1 MAEEHSERYG
11 VSDDEADI
19 ERVRL
24 AMLSEA
30 RDPVTFALLDRVG
43 VADGMHALE
52 VGAGTGSVSA
62 WLAERVG
69 SRGRVMSTDI
79 DLRFHAEMPS
89 NVIVRQHD
97 VTSEKLPSEH
107 FDLVHARAVIQ
118 HLPEREDVLARLLE
132 ALKPGGAMVIEDGA
146 MLEFAE
152 QSLPEPYRSVHRLIA
167 GASHEEWRDPNA
179 GVRVLG
185 WMRDLGMEGLEVIGD
200 VWTMRPGEPAG
211 EWWFL
216 ALERA
221 VPRLVEFGVVSEADG
236 STLLAQVREPG
247 FAMLSPTSIA
257 TVGRKPADG

>member
-1 MAEEHSERYG
+1 MAEAHDERYG

-43 VADGMHALE
+43 VTEGMHVLE
-52 VGAGTGSVSA
+52 VGAGSGSVSA

-69 SRGRVMSTDI
+69 PAGRVMSTDI

-97 VTSEKLPSEH
+97 VTAERLPAEH
-107 FDLVHARAVIQ
+107 FDMVHARAVIQ
-118 HLPEREDVLARLLE
+118 HLPEREDVLGRLLE
-132 ALKPGGAMVIEDGA
+132 ALKPGGAMVVEDGA

-152 QSLPEPYRSVHRLIA
+152 QSLPEPYGSVHRLIA
-167 GASHEEWRDPNA
+167 TASHEEWRDPNA

-185 WMRDLGMEGLEVIGD
+185 WLRDLGMEDLEATGD
-200 VWTMRPGEPAG
+200 VWTMRPGEAAG

-221 VPRLVEFGVVSEADG
+221 VPRLVEFGVVSEADAEA
-236 STLLAQVREPG
+236 LMAQVRDPG

-257 TVGRKPADG
+257 TVGRKPAAE

>member
-1 MAEEHSERYG
+1 MHSERYG

-24 AMLSEA
+24 AMLSDA

-43 VADGMHALE
+43 VTEGMHVLE
-52 VGAGTGSVSA
+52 AGAGTGSVSA

-69 SRGRVMSTDI
+69 SSGRVMSTDI

-97 VTSEKLPSEH
+97 VTTEPLPSEH
-107 FDLVHARAVIQ
+107 FDVVHARAVIQ
-118 HLPEREDVLARLLE
+118 HLPEREDVLGRLFS

-152 QSLPEPYRSVHRLIA
+152 QSLPEPYGSVHRLIA
-167 GASHEEWRDPNA
+167 TAAHEEWRDPNA

-185 WMRDLGMEGLEVIGD
+185 WMRDLGMEDLEVTGD
-200 VWTMRPGEPAG
+200 VWTMRPGEAAG

-221 VPRLVEFGVVSEADG
+221 VPRLVEFGVVSETDAAAMM
-236 STLLAQVREPG
+236 AQVREPG

-257 TVGRKPADG
+257 TVGRKPAAA

>member
-1 MAEEHSERYG
+1 MAEVHGERYG
-11 VSDDEADI
+11 TTDAEADI

-30 RDPVTFALLDRVG
+30 RDPVTFAVLDRVG
-43 VADGMHALE
+43 VTAGMHVLE

-69 SRGRVMSTDI
+69 PDGRVMSTDI

-97 VTSEKLPSEH
+97 VTTEPLPLEH
-107 FDLVHARAVIQ
+107 FDVVHARAVIQ
-118 HLPEREDVLARLLE
+118 HLPERVDVLARLLE

-152 QSLPEPYRSVHRLIA
+152 QSLPEPYASVHRLIA
-167 GASHEEWRDPNA
+167 TAAHEEWRDPNV
-179 GVRVLG
+179 GVRALG
-185 WMRDLGMEGLEVIGD
+185 WMRDLKMEGLEVAGD
-200 VWTMRPGEPAG
+200 VWTMRPGEAAG

-221 VPRLVEFGVVSEADG
+221 VPRLVEFGVVSESGAV
-236 STLLAQVREPG
+236 TVMAQVREPG

-257 TVGRKPADG
+257 TVGRKPAT